1 MVEIVFASPNP
12 SDAPVL
18 ALLEQEGGNRSEL
31 FGKVDGLT
39 GGALTRAIEAGEFEF
54 SHAKTLT
61 LLAPSPEFSC
71 VVLVG
76 LGQGADLTEVRVMEA
91 AGEAA
96 LALSK
101 YESAALNIA
110 ALPEKFG
117 IDAVTGAALALYRF
131 DTYRTVSKD
140 KSWKIGALRILTER
154 ADQIEAQWASASAV
168 VRGVF
173 MARDL
178 ASEPA
183 NILTPIAF
191 AERAQALTKLGV
203 EVEVLDLA
211 AMQKLGFGALLGV
224 AQGSANEPRTVIMRW
239 NGGKE
244 GEAPVAFAGKGV
256 TFDSGGISIKPAA
269 GMEDMKWDMAGAG
282 AVTGLMAALAG
293 RKAKANVVGI
303 IGLVENMVS
312 GTAQRPGDVVTSASG
327 QTIEVL
333 NTDAE
338 GRLVLADI
346 LWYVRERFA
355 PTAIVDLATL
365 TGAIVVALGHERAG
379 LFASD
384 DKLAQN
390 LSAAG
395 EDSGE
400 QLWRMPMGDAYDAL
414 LRSDIADMKNIGGRP
429 AGSVSA
435 AQFLKRF
442 VGKTPWAHLDIAGT
456 ASLAKP
462 HKGSQKGATGFGVRL
477 LDRFV
482 RDHYEA

>member
-12 SDAPVL
+12 SNAPVL

-31 FGKVDGLT
+31 FSKVDGLT

-71 VVLVG
+71 IVLVG
-76 LGQGADLTEVRVMEA
+76 LGQVTDLTEVRVMEA

-117 IDAVTGAALALYRF
+117 IDAVTGAALAFYRF

-140 KSWKIGALRILTER
+140 KNWKIGTLRILTEH
-154 ADQIEAQWASASAV
+154 ADQIKAQWASASAV

-191 AERAQALTKLGV
+191 AERAQALIELGV

-244 GEAPVAFAGKGV
+244 GEAPVAFAGK
-256 TFDSGGISIKPAA
+256 
-269 GMEDMKWDMAGAG
+269 
-282 AVTGLMAALAG
+282 
-293 RKAKANVVGI
+293 
-303 IGLVENMVS
+303 
-312 GTAQRPGDVVTSASG
+312 
-327 QTIEVL
+327 
-333 NTDAE
+333 
-338 GRLVLADI
+338 
-346 LWYVRERFA
+346 
-355 PTAIVDLATL
+355 
-365 TGAIVVALGHERAG
+365 
-379 LFASD
+379 
-384 DKLAQN
+384 
-390 LSAAG
+390 
-395 EDSGE
+395 
-400 QLWRMPMGDAYDAL
+400 
-414 LRSDIADMKNIGGRP
+414 
-429 AGSVSA
+429 
-435 AQFLKRF
+435 
-442 VGKTPWAHLDIAGT
+442 
-456 ASLAKP
+456 
-462 HKGSQKGATGFGVRL
+462 
-477 LDRFV
+477 
-482 RDHYEA
+482 

>member
-1 MVEIVFASPNP
+1 
-12 SDAPVL
+12 
-18 ALLEQEGGNRSEL
+18 
-31 FGKVDGLT
+31 
-39 GGALTRAIEAGEFEF
+39 
-54 SHAKTLT
+54 
-61 LLAPSPEFSC
+61 
-71 VVLVG
+71 
-76 LGQGADLTEVRVMEA
+76 
-91 AGEAA
+91 
-96 LALSK
+96 
-101 YESAALNIA
+101 
-110 ALPEKFG
+110 
-117 IDAVTGAALALYRF
+117 
-131 DTYRTVSKD
+131 
-140 KSWKIGALRILTER
+140 
-154 ADQIEAQWASASAV
+154 
-168 VRGVF
+168 
-173 MARDL
+173 
-178 ASEPA
+178 
-183 NILTPIAF
+183 ILTPIAF
-191 AERAQALTKLGV
+191 AERAQALIELGV
-203 EVEVLDLA
+203 EVEVLDLN

-244 GEAPVAFAGKGV
+244 GEVPVAFAGKGV

-462 HKGSQKGATGFGVRL
+462 RKGSQKGATGFGVRL